1 MIKSDLFGDT
11 AVIAQLRA
19 MSPAIEQ
26 GARDSVGR
34 MTLRLL
40 KKVKQEKLSGRETT
54 DTKTGEKVREGG
66 VLNVKTG
73 RLRRSVH
80 DAVIAQPNEVIG
92 VVSTNVKYA
101 RAHEYGFKGQ
111 QQVKAHLR
119 MMKEA
124 FGRSV
129 KSPRQI
135 EVGPHVRNVNLPER
149 SFLRSALKELG
160 PEILADLQK
169 SVSHATK

>member
-1 MIKSDLFGDT
+1 MIKGEIFGDA
-11 AVIAQLRA
+11 AVIASLRA
-19 MSPAIEQ
+19 TVGKIDTNIKE
-26 GARDSVGR
+26 SVGR
-34 MTLRLL
+34 LTFRLL
-40 KKVKQEKLSGRETT
+40 RKVKQQKLSGQ
-54 DTKTGEKVREGG
+54 
-66 VLNVKTG
+66 VLNVRTG
-73 RLRRSVH
+73 RLRRSVNN
-80 DAVIAQPNEVIG
+80 AVLLQASEVIG

-135 EVGPHVRNVNLPER
+135 EVSPHVRNVNLPER

-169 SVSHATK
+169 SVSQATK